1 MATETNTPTATT
13 QKPEIKT
20 VALKLNDQTFQLVV
34 ARKRTAGKEPFFVVQ
49 LNGSTDKNAAPP
61 TFAQFTRFVTA
72 AGVADAITP
81 VVAREVLNDLTK
93 AVSGIEGVFDA
104 DGNLNTALVPEKLK
118 AVIATA
124 LAERS
129 STKETDELIRAKND
143 EAMALLNSVVE
154 MMTTKGLPATH
165 PDVAK
170 AINRANAIRLEVAE
184 INAKRVKNARAKA
197 KAAAA
202 PATAAA

>member
-1 MATETNTPTATT
+1 MATETNTPTAPA
-13 QKPEIKT
+13 KPEIKT

-34 ARKRTAGKEPFFVVQ
+34 ARKRTAGKEPFFIVQ

-129 STKETDELIRAKND
+129 STKETDELIRTKND
-143 EAMALLNSVVE
+143 EAMALLNSVVD

-202 PATAAA
+202 PAPAAA